1 MAGPTSGRLSV
12 GRADAAGVSIVTLG
26 GESIGTVQRVSSTPP
41 EPMRRGYNLRPRN
54 PIIVWYAFDTAGE
67 KIARCHSR
75 GFAVDELVEA
85 HHEPAKPETR
95 PDHG

>member
-1 MAGPTSGRLSV
+1 MADPTSGRLSI
-12 GRADAAGVSIVTLG
+12 GRADAGVSVVTLD
-26 GESIGTVQRVSSTPP
+26 GESIGTVQRVSTTPP
-41 EPMRRGYNLRPRN
+41 EPVRRGYNLRPRN

-85 HHEPAKPETR
+85 RRGSTSSETGG
-95 PDHG
+95 DA